1 MSTEVTDRV
10 EEATSATFRDED
22 VELTR
27 SLIGKEFASPAR
39 EQWTEASHDTMRA
52 YSRAAGDD
60 NPLFC
65 DREYGK
71 RTRWSGQIAAPF
83 MVRAINNPLRGEKPP
98 RQASFRGIHQFVSG
112 QTIDWYLPIREGDK
126 LFKFGGIEG
135 LTPKESSF
143 AGRSLIKVDRWT
155 HINQRGEVVAVS
167 RPLMVMTERKAA
179 RERKKLADLELANY
193 SPEDIARHDAIYAAE
208 QPRYG
213 EPRYWEDVEVGDRI
227 GPAGGGP
234 LTMTDIIFW
243 HAGGVGFRFNPG
255 SGRMAYKNRQRMPA
269 FYVPND
275 QGVPDIAQRV
285 HWDSSWARA
294 IGAPS
299 AYDYSVMREAWLAHV
314 LTDWMGDDGWMCH
327 MHAEVRKFNYIG
339 DLHVFTGQVM
349 KKRHEDGRAIVDVRV
364 AGVNQRGEESCH
376 AVAAIA
382 LPSRDH
388 GPVQLPQPPAD
399 LARRALEFMIEHNRR
414 THGE

>member
-112 QTIDWYLPIREGDK
+112 QTIDWYLPIRDGDK

-167 RPLMVMTERKAA
+167 RPLMVMTER
-179 RERKKLADLELANY
+179 N
-193 SPEDIARHDAIYAAE
+193 
-208 QPRYG
+208 
-213 EPRYWEDVEVGDRI
+213 

-314 LTDWMGDDGWMCH
+314 LTDWLGDDGWMCH